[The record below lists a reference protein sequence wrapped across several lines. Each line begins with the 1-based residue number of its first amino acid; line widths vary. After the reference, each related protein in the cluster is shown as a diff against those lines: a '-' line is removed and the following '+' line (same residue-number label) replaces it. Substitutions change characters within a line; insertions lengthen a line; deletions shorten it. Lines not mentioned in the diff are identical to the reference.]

1 MSAGTIMEHF
11 SDLPDPRTHILKNRH
26 IFLEIIVIAVCAV
39 ICGADDW
46 VAISDFGRAKH
57 RWFSSFLE
65 LPHGIPSHDT
75 FDRIFSMIDPN
86 EFQRCFVAWM
96 QAVARISEGEIVPID
111 GKTLRRSHDST
122 SNKAAI
128 HMVSAWAT
136 GSRLVLEQVK
146 TEEKSNEI
154 TAIPELLKILDIH
167 GCIVTTDAMGCQK
180 KIAGQIIEQEA
191 DYVLGLKGNQ
201 GALLDAVEETFA
213 GATQEEL
220 SGPDFDVHQTEEDG
234 HGRHEVRTY
243 FTTSLLDR
251 IPNAEEWE
259 GLQTLGAVLS
269 EVSAKGKTTTEY
281 RYYIASIE
289 NNAQLFAH
297 AVRSHWGIEN
307 SCHWVLDV
315 AFREDES
322 RVRKGHGP
330 ENFALLRH
338 IALNLIR
345 EEKTA
350 KVGVKNKR
358 LRAGWDNR
366 YLAKVVFG

>member
-1 MSAGTIMEHF
+1 MDHF

-26 IFLEIIVIAVCAV
+26 IFLEIIVIAICAV

-46 VAISDFGRAKH
+46 VAVAGFGRAKFE
-57 RWFSSFLE
+57 WFSSFLE

-75 FDRIFSMIDPN
+75 FDRIFSMIDPI
-86 EFQRCFVAWM
+86 EFQKRFVAWM
-96 QAVARISEGEIVPID
+96 QSVARISEGEIVPID
-111 GKTLRRSHDST
+111 GKTLRRSHDSA
-122 SNKAAI
+122 SNKTAI
-128 HMVSAWAT
+128 HMVSAWAN
-136 GSRLVLEQVK
+136 GSRLVLGQVK

-154 TAIPELLKILDIH
+154 TAIPELLGALDIH
-167 GCIVTTDAMGCQK
+167 GCIVTIDAMGCQK
-180 KIAGQIIEQEA
+180 KIAAQIIEQEA

-201 GALLDAVEETFA
+201 GLLLDAVEETFSS
-213 GATQEEL
+213 ATSEEL
-220 SGPDFDVHQTEEDG
+220 NGSDFDVHQTEEDG

-243 FTTSLLDR
+243 FTSTLLDR
-251 IPNAEEWE
+251 LPNPEDWE
-259 GLQTLGAVLS
+259 GLQTLGVVIS
-269 EVSAKGKTTTEY
+269 EVTTKGKTTMDC
-281 RYYIASIE
+281 RYYIASTE
-289 NNAQLFAH
+289 NDAQLFAH

-322 RVRKGHGP
+322 RVRKGHGS
-330 ENFALLRH
+330 ENLALLRH

-358 LRAGWDNR
+358 LKAGWDNR